1 MSFFWEVYQQGQISE
16 AKTDAIEA
24 KQQAVQY
31 SDRVRA
37 LEAQVNHMALA
48 CQALWEL
55 LRERTGVSEQ
65 ELLAKMKE
73 VDLRD
78 GAQDGRMTPVLT
90 HCPKCG
96 KPSNSKSTTC
106 MYCGATIPKPHV
118 FQ

>member
-1 MSFFWEVYQQGQISE
+1 MNLLWQTYQNSQIAE

-24 KQQAVQY
+24 KQAATQY

-37 LEAQVNHMALA
+37 LETQVAHMALT
-48 CQALWEL
+48 CQAMWEL
-55 LRERTGVSEQ
+55 LGERTGISEA

-90 HCPKCG
+90 KCPACG
-96 KPSNSKSTTC
+96 KPSSSKNASC
-106 MYCGATIPKPHV
+106 MYCGAAIPKRHV